1 MLVGVGD
8 LMPIIKQ
15 KVESLG
21 LKESV
26 IFAGLRSDVH
36 KMMSAF
42 DVFLFPSLYEG
53 LGIVVIEAQTAGLH
67 TVCSNTIPKEVAV
80 TNLVE
85 FQSLN
90 EFSTTWA
97 NVILKYSEPYVRSN
111 MQQEIIKA
119 GYDIQTTAKWL
130 ENFYTSNQA

>member
-1 MLVGVGD
+1 MCFFSRFKED
-8 LMPIIKQ
+8 IILTGFIS
-15 KVESLG
+15 ESEKIALY
-21 LKESV
+21 KNCT
-26 IFAGLRSDVH
+26 A
-36 KMMSAF
+36 
-42 DVFLFPSLYEG
+42 FLFPSLYEG

-90 EFSTTWA
+90 EFSTAWA
-97 NVILKYSEPYVRSN
+97 NAIIKYSEPYVRLN
-111 MQQEIIKA
+111 MQQKIIKA

-130 ENFYTSNQA
+130 ENFYVSF